1 MAQDPEFHKTKRLPP
16 YVFAEVNALKAE
28 ARADGED
35 VVDFGMGNPDQPPP
49 KHITQKLIETLN
61 DPRVHRYSTSRGRPG
76 LRRAISAYYDRRFGV
91 GIDPEREAV
100 VAFSKA
106 LLREAQVA
114 VAPGIG
120 FGEFGEGFVRF
131 GLVENEQRIRQAVR
145 NIRRF
150 LNSPTHKK
158 SVKAARVE

>member
-1 MAQDPEFHKTKRLPP
+1 MAQDPEFHKIKRLPP

-28 ARADGED
+28 ARAGGED
-35 VVDFGMGNPDQPPP
+35 VVDIIRA
-49 KHITQKLIETLN
+49 HY
-61 DPRVHRYSTSRGRPG
+61 RSRRDVLVEG
-76 LRRAISAYYDRRFGV
+76 LRSAGWE
-91 GIDPEREAV
+91 IPSPEATMFCWAPIPEAW
-100 VAFSKA
+100 
-106 LLREAQVA
+106 REAQVA

-158 SVKAARVE
+158 SGKAARVE